1 VVVAET
7 VLVLVVARLVLVEPE
22 VVGAAGNLAE
32 EEILVAV
39 GNFVVAGNF
48 AAVGSFAAAGNFV
61 AAGNSVVVVAVENF
75 AELEVAG
82 SFVVVA
88 AAVERRSL

>member
-32 EEILVAV
+32 EEILVAA
-39 GNFVVAGNF
+39 GNFVV
-48 AAVGSFAAAGNFV
+48 
-61 AAGNSVVVVAVENF
+61 AGNSVVVVAVENF
-75 AELEVAG
+75 AELEVVGNFAVLEVAG

>member
-1 VVVAET
+1 LIFVVVAET
-7 VLVLVVARLVLVEPE
+7 VLVLVVAQLVLVELE

-32 EEILVAV
+32 GEILVAV
-39 GNFVVAGNF
+39 GNFAVAGNF
-48 AAVGSFAAAGNFV
+48 VAAGNFV
-61 AAGNSVVVVAVENF
+61 VAGNSVVVVAVENF